1 MGPKISGY
9 PKIDIFSNRSL
20 IWNYRFYFICLFGL
34 QETWFQ
40 FLKILT
46 IGFYPPVL
54 SRQIIEMDLTLYLLG
69 MFSATSNKCPDWQWL
84 KQIEVIFPQ
93 LEKKN
98 KSTTGKKI
106 KSRVIWLKLLHI
118 VTAAPNCCQGYRVFL
133 SLGPQFRVY
142 WSPSSLLPPN
152 IKIAITVS

>member
-93 LEKKN
+93 LEKK
-98 KSTTGKKI
+98 KKI
-106 KSRVIWLKLLHI
+106 HNRKKNKIQSYMIEAAPHCYCCSKLLSGI
-118 VTAAPNCCQGYRVFL
+118 QGL
-133 SLGPQFRVY
+133 LIFR
-142 WSPSSLLPPN
+142 SS
-152 IKIAITVS
+152 I